1 MAESF
6 SQLASRVLKQ
16 NPIKINKKASP
27 AKGGDLSNRS
37 NSRLGSAA
45 AQSAG
50 PKKKISALDSF
61 EKNLIKYA
69 NTHDD
74 LELSI
79 VNKTKEVSEDKI
91 TETTTKP
98 TKRLYRPNK
107 NGMTDWEVMKA
118 AATPEELKDLEEV
131 EERAKPL
138 HQRKAFKQKMQH
150 LDNVIKDAKKHYN
163 IIQEINQLKE
173 NEPKLEIN
181 STPDPD
187 LRKGLG
193 EYASEE
199 WLNKK

>member
-16 NPIKINKKASP
+16 EPIKINKKASP

-61 EKNLIKYA
+61 ANNLKKYA
-69 NTHDD
+69 YTHDD
-74 LELSI
+74 LELGI
-79 VNKTKEVSEDKI
+79 KNKTKELSEDKI

-118 AATPEELKDLEEV
+118 TASSPKELKELEEV

-138 HQRKAFKQKMQH
+138 HQRKAFKEKMQQ
-150 LDNVIKDAKKHYN
+150 LDNVIKDAKNHYN
-163 IIQEINQLKE
+163 IIQEIHQLKA
-173 NEPKLEIN
+173 NEPKLEIK

-187 LRKGLG
+187 LKKGLG
-193 EYASEE
+193 SMVSE
-199 WLNKK
+199 